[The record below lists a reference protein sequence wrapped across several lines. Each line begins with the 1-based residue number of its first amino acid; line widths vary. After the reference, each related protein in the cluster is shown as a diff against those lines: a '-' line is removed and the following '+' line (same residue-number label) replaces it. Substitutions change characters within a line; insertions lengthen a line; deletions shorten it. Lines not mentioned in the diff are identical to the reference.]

1 LRLIDN
7 GDSFTVWLSANETY
21 QWARRPGE
29 AWPCSQ
35 LAGHR
40 VRASFDTNGLYDYA
54 VDGRY
59 HDDLDCN
66 EFNALIADHVGGRLH
81 PNHPCYFVAVGQFD
95 G

>member
-1 LRLIDN
+1 MRLTDD
-7 GDSFTVWLSANETY
+7 GTAFTVWISASETY
-21 QWARRPGE
+21 SWAHRSGS

-40 VRASFDTNGLYDYA
+40 VRATFDTNGLLDYA

-66 EFNALIADHVGGRLH
+66 EFNALIADHVADRL
-81 PNHPCYFVAVGQFD
+81 PTNHPCYFVTVGQFR
-95 G
+95 